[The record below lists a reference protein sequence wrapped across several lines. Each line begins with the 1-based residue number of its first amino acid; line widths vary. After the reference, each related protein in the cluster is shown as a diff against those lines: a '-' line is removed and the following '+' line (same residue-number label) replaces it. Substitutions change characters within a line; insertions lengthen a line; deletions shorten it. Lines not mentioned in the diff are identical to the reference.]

1 MVEKKAGTNDS
12 AKTAAKDHKLAHS
25 VQPKDAD
32 QNLADITSAYIKKKE
47 MYDKYHNALA
57 QRIDGARKNIERI
70 EAAIAKTELEMSQLS
85 APSVKEDLIDP
96 LVEVLVSVLPDCAGI
111 EVMGP
116 IGIQGTWTITF
127 APNGATYADKLAGKK
142 CRSITL
148 ITKMGNVGI
157 GVRDYTN
164 DTKEYAPGSIG
175 YASGMNHPV
184 VPVPENAAVKWLL
197 DWVK

>member
-1 MVEKKAGTNDS
+1 MVEKKAGTNGA
-12 AKTAAKDHKLAHS
+12 AKTAPKDQKLAHS

-32 QNLADITSAYIKKKE
+32 QNLADITSAYITKKG

-57 QRIDGARKNIERI
+57 QRIEGARKNIERI

-96 LVEVLVSVLPDCAGI
+96 LVEVLVSVLPDYAGV

-116 IGIQGTWTITF
+116 IGIQGAWTITF
-127 APNGATYADKLAGKK
+127 AQDGSSYADKLAGKN

-148 ITKMGNVGI
+148 ITKMGGVGFGI
-157 GVRDYTN
+157 RDYGT
-164 DTKEYAPGSIG
+164 DAKEYAPGTIG

-184 VPVPENAAVKWLL
+184 VPVPENATVNWLL